1 VTEGVETTNMPPWKE
16 ALSQQE
22 IFQVIFYEQTFS
34 TADDYNSK
42 WAPLYTDPFAQNL
55 MR

>member
-1 VTEGVETTNMPPWKE
+1 MPPWEQALDKE
-16 ALSQQE
+16 E

-34 TADDYNSK
+34 NPDDYNSK
-42 WAPLYTDPFAQNL
+42 WAPLYTDSFAKNL